1 MQVVSHDYQQDRK
14 YFHHNYLLN
23 MALTYILLYLTMFYH
38 VSDHLCFIT
47 RLLILDKSQTVTS

>member
-1 MQVVSHDYQQDRK
+1 MQVVSHDYQQDNK
-14 YFHHNYLLN
+14 YFLHNYLLN

-47 RLLILDKSQTVTS
+47 HLLILDKIQTVTS